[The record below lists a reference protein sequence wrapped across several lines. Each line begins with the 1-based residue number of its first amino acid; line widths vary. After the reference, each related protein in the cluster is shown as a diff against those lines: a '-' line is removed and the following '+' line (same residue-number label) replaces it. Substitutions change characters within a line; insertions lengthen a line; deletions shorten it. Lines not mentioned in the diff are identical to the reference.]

1 MFAHNDLCHAK
12 AKLNVATKPSA
23 NPASV
28 NVNMPKAISAVAP
41 TAATPRPQKA
51 ALSNEYRDAMRLA

>member
-12 AKLNVATKPSA
+12 ANVSAATKPSA

-28 NVNMPKAISAVAP
+28 IANMPKAISAVAQ
-41 TAATPRPQKA
+41 TATTTRPQKA